1 MLLINKGY
9 TDGDIVSIKLSNGD
23 EIIARFEEEANGVV
37 KINRP
42 LALTMTGGGLGMIP
56 WMFLGA
62 DETVTLKKDHIF
74 AMMASKKDAADQY
87 IQGTTGIALR

>member
-9 TDGDIVSIKLSNGD
+9 TSGDVISIKLSNGD

-42 LALTMTGGGLGMIP
+42 LALTMSQGGLGMIP

-62 DETVTLKKDHIF
+62 DETLTLKKDHIF
-74 AMMASKKDAADQY
+74 AMMPSKKDAADQY
-87 IQGTTGIALR
+87 IQGTTGIALK